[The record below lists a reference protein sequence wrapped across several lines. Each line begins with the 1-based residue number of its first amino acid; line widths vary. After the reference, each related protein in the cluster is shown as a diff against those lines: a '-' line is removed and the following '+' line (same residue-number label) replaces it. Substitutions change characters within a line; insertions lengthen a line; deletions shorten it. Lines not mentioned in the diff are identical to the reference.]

1 MSEVVVNE
9 PLAEAS
15 APSSASVLPKLFQIA
30 WRNVWRNKRRTL
42 LTVGGIIFAVWL
54 LVFMRS
60 FQVGVFSQMADMTAR
75 AMPGHAQIQD
85 PRYEDEPLMEHTIDA
100 SLAIYGTLPS
110 YRAMLDKE
118 GLNGPGDLALVGDE
132 GEVRT
137 QLDRLRAIGVT
148 DFTAAI
154 AATNPE
160 DGLRTR
166 EFLASEC

>member
-1 MSEVVVNE
+1 
-9 PLAEAS
+9 
-15 APSSASVLPKLFQIA
+15 
-30 WRNVWRNKRRTL
+30 
-42 LTVGGIIFAVWL
+42 
-54 LVFMRS
+54 
-60 FQVGVFSQMADMTAR
+60 
-75 AMPGHAQIQD
+75 
-85 PRYEDEPLMEHTIDA
+85 
-100 SLAIYGTLPS
+100 
-110 YRAMLDKE
+110 MLDKE

>member
-60 FQVGVFSQMADMTAR
+60 FQVGVFFPDGRYDGSRHAR
-75 AMPGHAQIQD
+75 ARAD
-85 PRYEDEPLMEHTIDA
+85 PRP
-100 SLAIYGTLPS
+100 SL
-110 YRAMLDKE
+110 
-118 GLNGPGDLALVGDE
+118 
-132 GEVRT
+132 
-137 QLDRLRAIGVT
+137 
-148 DFTAAI
+148 
-154 AATNPE
+154 
-160 DGLRTR
+160 
-166 EFLASEC
+166 